1 MATGSLLTQS
11 QQNILGVGAKYDAS
25 NADED
30 IVTTQERKI
39 NSPDGKEVTCKLDS
53 VTIDLFLSSLFK
65 EKSWKVRNFH

>member
-25 NADED
+25 TTDED

-39 NSPDGKEVTCKLDS
+39 NSPDGKEVTCKLNLD
-53 VTIDLFLSSLFK
+53 IFDLFLSSLFR
-65 EKSWKVRNFH
+65 EKSWKVP